1 MTFLRWKHFIHRC
14 QSPALTRRHAS
25 RTVIPRY
32 TNMTETVPYMSAAD
46 LAARLLGPDAD
57 QVAVV
62 DVRDDGKSQASRSP
76 LPTPR

>member
-1 MTFLRWKHFIHRC
+1 
-14 QSPALTRRHAS
+14 
-25 RTVIPRY
+25 
-32 TNMTETVPYMSAAD
+32 MTETVPYMSAAD